1 MMSCGSAIST
11 RLGPQ
16 GKSTT
21 SLNRELDRSRSAT
34 STLYHSPKEL
44 KERERERMNK
54 GKIRNEKKELRQA
67 SVYRH
72 KNNKKLVRDPWR
84 KTEIGALSD
93 RNYSKLD

>member
-1 MMSCGSAIST
+1 
-11 RLGPQ
+11 
-16 GKSTT
+16 
-21 SLNRELDRSRSAT
+21 
-34 STLYHSPKEL
+34 
-44 KERERERMNK
+44 MNK